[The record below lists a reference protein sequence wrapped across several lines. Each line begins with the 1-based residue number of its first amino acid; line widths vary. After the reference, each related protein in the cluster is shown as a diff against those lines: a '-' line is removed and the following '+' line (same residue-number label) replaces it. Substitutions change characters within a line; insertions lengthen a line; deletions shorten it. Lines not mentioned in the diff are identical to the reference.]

1 MLSQKEALASN
12 MMANEEKMQE
22 MRDKYEKSLAS
33 LQEELATLQQEKD
46 KLDIQTKSSKNN
58 DPTCKISE
66 QRRKRIQDLE
76 NQVSTSWNAIKQKHF
91 SAVFYQKHKGKIRC
105 KKGENALLNLLKAY
119 ASLQRPV
126 FAS

>member
-1 MLSQKEALASN
+1 

-76 NQVSTSWNAIKQKHF
+76 NQVSTTWNAIKQKHF
-91 SAVFYQKHKGKIRC
+91 SAVFYQKHRGK
-105 KKGENALLNLLKAY
+105 NPL
-119 ASLQRPV
+119 
-126 FAS
+126 

>member
-76 NQVSTSWNAIKQKHF
+76 NQASARKWNIHGLARLWYKWQFVDKLCTICPSF
-91 SAVFYQKHKGKIRC
+91 CLVF
-105 KKGENALLNLLKAY
+105 
-119 ASLQRPV
+119 V
-126 FAS
+126 